1 MSNKQPPSDRH
12 REPQDAPGSRHPS
25 AAALALTEAA
35 RAWTALVDGWWRQ
48 QSAALPPELD
58 RAMSATL
65 DQSKALVDMAFASA
79 ASAVPD
85 STPGASAAKA
95 TPPGAP
101 PAAGELGLWRP
112 VIDACLACEAS
123 LVGNADGDDSTQSNE
138 QREYQR
144 AARAY
149 LNEFVQINNEVAQR
163 LEKKLAASPPT
174 DFRQLHGLVV
184 EEAERAYLDRVST
197 DNFAALQA
205 ALINAMF
212 RMRREI
218 ARTGAEK
225 KR

>member
-1 MSNKQPPSDRH
+1 
-12 REPQDAPGSRHPS
+12 
-25 AAALALTEAA
+25 
-35 RAWTALVDGWWRQ
+35 
-48 QSAALPPELD
+48 
-58 RAMSATL
+58 MSATL
-65 DQSKALVDMAFASA
+65 DQSKALVDMAFAPA
-79 ASAVPD
+79 ASAVPE

-123 LVGNADGDDSTQSNE
+123 LVGNTDGDDATRSNE

-212 RMRREI
+212 RLRREI
-218 ARTGAEK
+218 IRTGAEK